1 MRITSQEILAILDD
15 EAKNFVF
22 PMLDNGYIY
31 PAAARLSL
39 YRSDTDWAVVFENFG
54 YSPRAGEPDCMI
66 TTFASRLSDR
76 KTSQQFVSEEAHS
89 AYLQRNQYCE
99 QRFVRPI
106 EDTAI
111 YSEDYDEFVAPTA
124 TSVRL
129 RDQNIALPDMQALAA
144 AGIEQQEDR
153 LLVFELARYLAHHY
167 RDLVLATEA
176 ERTAHLPEG
185 IDLMRTFDDWR
196 HPDLVKEEWPSA
208 TPSFRA
214 IAAMLADEP
223 FEEAAITADSNTHWS
238 NWPEGG
244 SL

>member
-39 YRSDTDWAVVFENFG
+39 YRSDTDWALVFENFG

-66 TTFASRLSDR
+66 TTFTSRPNGR
-76 KTSQQFVSEEAHS
+76 KTSQQFVSEEAYS
-89 AYLQRNQYCE
+89 AYLQHNRYCD
-99 QRFVRPI
+99 QRFVQPI
-106 EDTAI
+106 EDAAI
-111 YSEDYDEFVAPTA
+111 YSEDYNEFVAPTA

-129 RDQNIALPDMQALAA
+129 RDQNIALPDRQALAA

-153 LLVFELARYLAHHY
+153 LLVFELARYLAHL
-167 RDLVLATEA
+167 RRELVLATEA

-185 IDLMRTFDDWR
+185 VDLIRTFDDWR
-196 HPDLVKEEWPSA
+196 HPDLVNEEWPSA

-214 IAAMLADEP
+214 IAAMLAGEP
-223 FEEAAITADSNTHWS
+223 CDEAAITADSNTHWS